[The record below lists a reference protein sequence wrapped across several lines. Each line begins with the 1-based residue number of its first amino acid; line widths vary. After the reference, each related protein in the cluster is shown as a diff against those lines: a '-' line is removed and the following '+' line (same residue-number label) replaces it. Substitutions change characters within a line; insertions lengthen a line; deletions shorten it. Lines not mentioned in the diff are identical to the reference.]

1 MMIGGGGIHLLS
13 NYYVLKIVLS
23 ALEYYLIQFSKK
35 KKCCAV
41 DGFNIF
47 ILQLSQLNIKDSE

>member
-1 MMIGGGGIHLLS
+1 MIGGGGIHLLS

-23 ALEYYLIQFSKK
+23 ALEYYLIQLSK

-47 ILQLSQLNIKDSE
+47 ILQLSQLNMKASE

>member
-23 ALEYYLIQFSKK
+23 ALEYYLIQLSK

-47 ILQLSQLNIKDSE
+47 ILQLSQLNMKASE